1 MGSQLFLLPSN
12 FADFD
17 CCCFLCYCLQ
27 RADTSTNCS
36 NPPALST
43 FEPYLCIRR
52 HLTRMLLARIRLLS
66 SCISYLHTQTNKR
79 KKQTNSYLSRLSQ
92 QYHRRRSRGGRG
104 SPKQKFGGTRGIG
117 DTRAQIF
124 CSQTTEELPKKH
136 HKAGTPEQKSIT
148 DTLRRLLV
156 PKKKAFW
163 IF

>member
-92 QYHRRRSRGGRG
+92 QYHRRRSRGSRG
-104 SPKQKFGGTRGIG
+104 GVVPPNKNLGGHVASGTLERKFS
-117 DTRAQIF
+117 A
-124 CSQTTEELPKKH
+124 
-136 HKAGTPEQKSIT
+136 
-148 DTLRRLLV
+148 LRRLKNYLRSTTKRERLNKN
-156 PKKKAFW
+156 PLRTH
-163 IF
+163 